1 MANGKS
7 ENHGNRHGGE
17 RIACGHVLVERRK
30 RLADLVRHSFWMRGF
45 WMRGFWMRGFWM
57 HGFRMRG
64 FWTLG

>member
-30 RLADLVRHSFWMRGF
+30 RLADLVRHGF
-45 WMRGFWMRGFWM
+45 WMRGFR
-57 HGFRMRG
+57 
-64 FWTLG
+64 TLG